1 MDSRSVKSII
11 AGVVGTLVMTAVMV
25 VAPMMGM
32 PKMSP
37 PAMLSGMMGMP
48 IIVGWMMHFMIGIAF
63 ALAYAFV
70 FAPIVKIGSLALK
83 GAIYRV
89 AAFIFAQI
97 MMAVMGTMFPMPMM
111 EGSMMMIA
119 VGSLMG
125 HVIFGVVVALL
136 VGKPQLMDD
145 LVKSEN

>member
-83 GAIYRV
+83 GAIYGV

-97 MMAVMGTMFPMPMM
+97 MMAVMGT
-111 EGSMMMIA
+111 MIA

>member
-1 MDSRSVKSII
+1 
-11 AGVVGTLVMTAVMV
+11 
-25 VAPMMGM
+25 
-32 PKMSP
+32 
-37 PAMLSGMMGMP
+37 
-48 IIVGWMMHFMIGIAF
+48 
-63 ALAYAFV
+63 
-70 FAPIVKIGSLALK
+70 ALK
-83 GAIYRV
+83 GAIYGV